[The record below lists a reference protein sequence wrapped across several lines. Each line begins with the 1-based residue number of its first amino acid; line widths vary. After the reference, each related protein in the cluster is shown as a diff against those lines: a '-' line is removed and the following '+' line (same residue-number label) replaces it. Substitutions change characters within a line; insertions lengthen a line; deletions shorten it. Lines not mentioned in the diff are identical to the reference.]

1 MTYHST
7 DGKRT
12 NRTLRPLP
20 SDCGQA
26 FPQTTKLFKFFSKTS
41 TYNKIVQH
49 VIKDHSKLF
58 SNNEKIAVILSI
70 IMKSSVKSTL
80 IRIITKQYGVRG
92 FSLKN
97 NGVRRKI
104 RNWEKNPQRIISREL
119 KIRFTIKNLVDV
131 HRLNYQSLSLNTV

>member
-1 MTYHST
+1 M
-7 DGKRT
+7 
-12 NRTLRPLP
+12 
-20 SDCGQA
+20 
-26 FPQTTKLFKFFSKTS
+26 
-41 TYNKIVQH
+41 
-49 VIKDHSKLF
+49 IKDRSKLF

-80 IRIITKQYGVRG
+80 IRIITKQYGVRD

-119 KIRFTIKNLVDV
+119 KIRFIIKNLVDV